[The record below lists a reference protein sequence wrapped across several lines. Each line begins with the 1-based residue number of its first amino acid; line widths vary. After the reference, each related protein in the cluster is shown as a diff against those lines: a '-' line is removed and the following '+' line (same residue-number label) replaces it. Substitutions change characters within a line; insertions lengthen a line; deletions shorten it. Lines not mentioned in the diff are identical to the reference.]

1 MIVYRIFPHIRVLA
15 KKFLRRFK
23 YDPIF
28 WLMIALP
35 LLITVA
41 TFIFFPSDA
50 NAEDKP
56 PSMPDIKNYDST
68 EVRQKSDARL
78 GDAERAA
85 RSGQVSKIPNIKMPS
100 SGVDIGQ
107 IASRYNESPL
117 PKNDENLMIFISL
130 SMPKEA
136 LVKLAKQ
143 AQATNALLVMRGV
156 EGGIA
161 KGNWPRAM
169 AALKP
174 ISETGAAVVIH
185 PDYFKQ
191 YQVKQVP
198 TFVLVS
204 NKQLPMESCENSTS
218 CDLKLQ
224 ASGDV
229 SLDYVLG
236 LWADS
241 KSPLANIA
249 KNKLAILEDK

>member
-1 MIVYRIFPHIRVLA
+1 MIVYRILPHIKVLVNR
-15 KKFLRRFK
+15 LLGRFK
-23 YDPIF
+23 HDPIF

-41 TFIFFPSDA
+41 TFIFFPSEA
-50 NAEDKP
+50 KAEEKL
-56 PSMPDIKNYDST
+56 PSIPNIKNYDSP
-68 EVRQKSDARL
+68 EIRQKNDVRL
-78 GDAERAA
+78 ENADRAA
-85 RSGQVSKIPNIKMPS
+85 RSGQISKIPNIKMPS

-107 IASRYNESPL
+107 IASRYRENPL
-117 PKNDENLMIFISL
+117 PKNEENLMIFISL

-156 EGGIA
+156 EGGIS

-174 ISETGAAVVIH
+174 ISDTGAAVVIH

-204 NKQLPMESCENSTS
+204 NKQSLMASCDSSAS

-229 SLDYVLG
+229 SLDYVLE

>member
-1 MIVYRIFPHIRVLA
+1 M
-15 KKFLRRFK
+15 
-23 YDPIF
+23 
-28 WLMIALP
+28 
-35 LLITVA
+35 A

-50 NAEDKP
+50 NAEDKL
-56 PSMPDIKNYDST
+56 PSIPNIKNYDSA
-68 EVRQKSDARL
+68 EIRQKNETRL
-78 GDAERAA
+78 ENADRAA
-85 RSGQVSKIPNIKMPS
+85 RGGQVSKIPNIKMPS

-107 IASRYNESPL
+107 IASHYSENPL
-117 PKNDENLMIFISL
+117 PKNEENLMIFISL

-174 ISETGAAVVIH
+174 ISDTGAAVVIH

-204 NKQLPMESCENSTS
+204 NKQRLMESCDSSAS

-229 SLDYVLG
+229 SLDYVLE
-236 LWADS
+236 LS
-241 KSPLANIA
+241 LIH
-249 KNKLAILEDK
+249 I